1 MKTQNHTH
9 ISLDIKT
16 MNFDKDMVMSQ
27 WDLVILHNLCVDVLN
42 DYPEMVSIESIKEK
56 LQHIINLPTVPDEDE
71 SNFQMD
77 EDQ

>member
-16 MNFDKDMVMSQ
+16 INFDKDMVMSQ

>member
-77 EDQ
+77 ENQ

>member
-42 DYPEMVSIESIKEK
+42 YYPEMVSIESIKEK

>member
-16 MNFDKDMVMSQ
+16 MNFDKDMVMFQ